1 MVFLV
6 LVIWGNSFFA
16 LKNKAKKNVLVNL
29 VVFFSAIK
37 SMLQRL
43 LNSNHKQII
52 SWFVPQELPEAK
64 LLFFVYLCVNQ
75 AGTDLSI
82 YRSLG
87 INRVQLV

>member
-1 MVFLV
+1 MFLV

-37 SMLQRL
+37 SMLQQL

-52 SWFVPQELPEAK
+52 SWFVPQELPGGK
-64 LLFFVYLCVNQ
+64 PQFGVYLCFN
-75 AGTDLSI
+75 
-82 YRSLG
+82 
-87 INRVQLV
+87 